1 LRGKRHADDYPR
13 WEQEEP
19 LLSYLADLVFA
30 RERVKLTAVV
40 SERIRA
46 VVVVLAVTKM
56 IVDGPSPDVVMWS
69 LGRSC

>member
-1 LRGKRHADDYPR
+1 LV
-13 WEQEEP
+13 
-19 LLSYLADLVFA
+19 SYLADLVFA